1 MKQARNYEEAQEKHE
16 ACEKWGFFNSVFF
29 CFTSITT
36 IGYGKISLQTQLGR
50 LACLIYSIVG
60 IPLNTV
66 VIGFTGNLLINKG
79 SG

>member
-1 MKQARNYEEAQEKHE
+1 MTETRNYDEAKEEYEVCK
-16 ACEKWGFFNSVFF
+16 KWGFFNSVFY
-29 CFTSITT
+29 CFTFTT
-36 IGYGKISLQTQLGR
+36 IGYGNISVQTQLGR

-66 VIGFTGNLLINKG
+66 VIGFSGNLLINKG